1 MPPGFGVGAGP
12 RLFYGQRDYNEPNRN
27 NFVKDIYYIY
37 VDFPEDPLYNKKPT
51 IHNVTEDDLY
61 IEVGGTVPANEVP
74 AKNDVVAT
82 DAYGIRIFE
91 DRITRKIALET
102 EPDKELSRI
111 DATKPGTYIVTYTA
125 KDIRDNVA
133 VVTKK
138 VIIYKP
144 IVPKGIYSVIIDE
157 SEEYEISQDSQ
168 VPTIVSLIGEEKE
181 IEFSANISPVISYDE
196 GSLAVLFTHMRGNK
210 MIGMSLI
217 EGQDL
222 TANTP
227 VNGSFVMKRGDKVLI
242 YVVDKIDGLKGS
254 GTNILFE

>member
-1 MPPGFGVGAGP
+1 
-12 RLFYGQRDYNEPNRN
+12 
-27 NFVKDIYYIY
+27 
-37 VDFPEDPLYNKKPT
+37 
-51 IHNVTEDDLY
+51 
-61 IEVGGTVPANEVP
+61 
-74 AKNDVVAT
+74 
-82 DAYGIRIFE
+82 
-91 DRITRKIALET
+91 ITRKIALET

-181 IEFSANISPVISYDE
+181 IEFSANITPIISYDE
-196 GSLAVLFTHMRGNK
+196 GTETVLFAHTRGNK
-210 MIGMSLI
+210 MIGLCAI
-217 EGQDL
+217 KGQDFKKD
-222 TANTP
+222 TP
-227 VNGSFVMKRGDKVLI
+227 VNGSFVMKKGDKVLI
-242 YVVDKIDGLKGS
+242 YVVDKIDGLRGN
-254 GTNILFE
+254 GTSILFE